1 MKRLVLAVLCLLFLA
16 YPAFSLS
23 YDSLPNYQDEG
34 MKLYIRGTGKL
45 QENDYVA
52 AVNDLKRAVK
62 LRPDLSEAFHNLGFA
77 FERMGDLKNA
87 AKAYERALNLKPDY
101 PSALNNLGFLL
112 ATTESNTS
120 RAVDLCRRAVDL
132 QPKSANF
139 RDSLGWALYKD
150 GKIHEAAEHFK
161 AAIQLNRSFYKP
173 YFNLGLVEFTRD
185 NYAQA
190 AKLFKNVIKL
200 NRNYLKAY
208 VSLGDCYEKLG
219 QDSQALYV
227 YRQSLAI
234 APEKQP
240 IRKHLEKKV
249 SSLSNETRKYYFNN
263 VKKIQGSSK
272 LREFLNRKSRGNS
285 LASKYSA
292 SSSPIES
299 HGSYTPIS
307 TKNGDIMD
315 AYASNS
321 GNGYEQGG
329 YNELKTMVGAVK
341 PAARPISGND
351 AYDTDTISSSYS
363 ASSVYPLNNQRWQ
376 LTVKQE
382 RMLERK
388 YSLSNSYLDRGL
400 IEEAAKELQQIVRVA
415 PHGSSVYR
423 QSRSLLLKVKKMQEG
438 KAEQKALTH
447 IDMGKDFFRSGQY
460 ETAENEFFKAL
471 SLDPENAEVHKDL
484 ALLYY
489 NQGKL
494 KQAYEESK
502 KAIAL
507 DKTLKEAYVVLG
519 SLYAKKGRTQD
530 ALRTLKKVNQ
540 VSHRKDAVDEL
551 ANRMIA
557 ELSSEY

>member
-1 MKRLVLAVLCLLFLA
+1 MKRLIPAVLYVLFLA
-16 YPAFSLS
+16 LPAFSLS
-23 YDSLPNYQDEG
+23 LDSLPNYQDEG

-45 QENDYVA
+45 QEKDYVT
-52 AVNDLKRAVK
+52 AVNDLRRAVK
-62 LRPDLSEAFHNLGFA
+62 LRPDLPEAFHNLGFA
-77 FERMGDLKNA
+77 FERIGDLKNA

-112 ATTESNTS
+112 ATTETDTAK
-120 RAVDLCRRAVDL
+120 AVELCRRAVKL
-132 QPKSANF
+132 QPRSANF
-139 RDSLGWALYKD
+139 RDSLGWALYKN
-150 GKIHEAAEHFK
+150 GRIHEAAQHFK
-161 AAIQLNRSFYKP
+161 AAIQLDQSFYKP

-200 NRNYLKAY
+200 NRNYIKAY

-219 QDSQALYV
+219 ENNQALYV
-227 YRQSLAI
+227 YRQSLTI
-234 APEKQP
+234 APEGQP

-249 SSLSNETRKYYFNN
+249 ASLSNQSRKYYFSN

-292 SSSPIES
+292 SSSPIDS
-299 HGSYTPIS
+299 HGSFTPVSVNNGSAVNSYT
-307 TKNGDIMD
+307 
-315 AYASNS
+315 AHS
-321 GNGYEQGG
+321 GSGSEQGG
-329 YNELKTMVGAVK
+329 YDELKSMVGAVR
-341 PAARPISGND
+341 PTVTPTARNN
-351 AYDTDTISSSYS
+351 AYDTDTLSSSYS
-363 ASSVYPLNNQRWQ
+363 ASSVYPVNNQRRQ

-415 PHGSSVYR
+415 PQGSSVYR
-423 QSRSLLLKVKKMQEG
+423 QSRSLLLKVKKMQDDQ
-438 KAEQKALTH
+438 AEQKALTH

-530 ALRTLKKVNQ
+530 ALRTLKRVNE

-557 ELSSEY
+557 ELSSNY

>member
-1 MKRLVLAVLCLLFLA
+1 MKRLVPAVLFMLFLVF
-16 YPAFSLS
+16 PAFSLNF
-23 YDSLPNYQDEG
+23 DSLPNHQDEG

-45 QENDYVA
+45 QEKNYVA

-62 LRPDLSEAFHNLGFA
+62 LRPDLSEAFHNLGYA
-77 FERMGDLKNA
+77 FERIGDLQNA
-87 AKAYERALNLKPDY
+87 AKAYERALKLKPDY

-112 ATTESNTS
+112 ATTESNTDK
-120 RAVDLCRRAVDL
+120 AVELCRRAVDL
-132 QPKSANF
+132 KPKSANF
-139 RDSLGWALYKD
+139 RDSFGWALYKD
-150 GKIHEAAEHFK
+150 GKIHQAAEHFK
-161 AAIQLNRSFYKP
+161 AAIQLDRNFYKP

-185 NYAQA
+185 NYSQA

-219 QDSQALYV
+219 QENQALYV

-234 APEKQP
+234 APDSQP
-240 IRKHLEKKV
+240 IKKHLKKKV
-249 SSLSNETRKYYFNN
+249 SSLSNESRKYYFNN

-285 LASKYSA
+285 MASNYSA

-299 HGSYTPIS
+299 NGSYTAVS
-307 TKNGDIMD
+307 AKNSDIV
-315 AYASNS
+315 NS
-321 GNGYEQGG
+321 HSANSDSQTEQGG
-329 YNELKTMVGAVK
+329 YNELKNMVRASK
-341 PAARPISGND
+341 PIRRENS
-351 AYDTDTISSSYS
+351 YDTDTLSSSYS
-363 ASSVYPLNNQRWQ
+363 ASSVYPVKNQRRRQ

-400 IEEAAKELQQIVRVA
+400 IEEAAKELEQIIQKA
-415 PHGSSVYR
+415 PQSSSVHR
-423 QSRSLLLKVKKMQEG
+423 QARSLLLKIKKKQEE

-551 ANRMIA
+551 AGRMIA